1 MESLRGLS
9 SSPASAYDELVTG
22 QKSIRYHWQGI
33 LSVIRSL
40 PGGLGERVES
50 ARRQLEES
58 GATVNLLDDRG
69 APRWTFDPLP
79 FVVSPDEWSEIE
91 TGLIQRARLLDAVLA
106 DLYGPQTL
114 LKERLLPP
122 MLVHANRHFLRPC
135 QVMDGQAPTRH
146 LAHYAVD
153 LVRLG
158 SGRWHVLADHTE
170 VPSGIGYALE
180 MRRVLA
186 RSLPE
191 AFRSIP
197 VRHLRPFVDRWHD
210 SLLAMAPGG
219 VRNPNMAVLTPGSL
233 SATYFEHVYLS
244 RVLGVPLVEGGD
256 LVARDGE
263 VSIKTLAGLRPV
275 HMLLRRLDSAFVDPL
290 ELRADSALGITGMV
304 EATRSGRITLA
315 NALGSGVVETP
326 AMMPFLERLSEHL
339 LGQPL
344 SLPSLDVWWLGEPA
358 ALSFA
363 LANLD
368 LMIVRRC
375 LGHDREPIVV
385 GMLEP
390 AERKV
395 FEAEIRAPPGQFV
408 AQYPVTPSLSP
419 KWDGESLA
427 PSAMVLRVFVSA
439 DGDGYRVLPGGL
451 AREPAGDT
459 CLRSL
464 GRLNG
469 TLKDVWVL
477 AEDAADVQVPSTRR
491 FHQLAVERGGADLQ
505 SRVADNLYWLGRYI
519 ERLDN
524 DARLLR
530 TTATKVAQGAVSPR
544 DAVELRLLGRLLSQ
558 ADLMDRAAALSA
570 PENAAFQ
577 QGLGAIA
584 TDDSGLIIVL
594 DAIQRLTSS
603 MRDRFSVDMIT
614 AAGPVMAEVRQ
625 RLRAARGNLDPLLAA
640 LDEIVRFVA
649 ILSGLA
655 QENMTRGTGWRFLDL
670 GRRLERAKFVVTGA
684 LAPFAQSP
692 IDWDAAMWVAL
703 ELCDSTI
710 TYRTRYLGQLQPAP
724 VLDLVVLDDSNPRSL
739 VFQLRAID
747 GHLDYL
753 ARSRACTCRR
763 FHRRSTTTSTPPSAS
778 SPATSRRGATKG
790 WRWPCCAT
798 SQPRPT
804 ASSTSSPRRSRG
816 PISRTCRR
824 RRPSARRR
832 LERRPAMKYL
842 LSHRTSYS
850 YARSVDS
857 AQHIAHLRARDF
869 PGQTVTWISIETNP
883 VPALAVQ
890 HLDHFGNNIDI
901 YRIDKPHKRFEIEVR
916 AASTLALPIRRRP
929 STRRRG
935 SRSAM
940 P

>member
-1 MESLRGLS
+1 MESLRGLT

-33 LSVIRSL
+33 LSVIRAL
-40 PGGLGERVES
+40 PGGLGERVDS

-79 FVVSPDEWSEIE
+79 FVVAPDEWAQLES
-91 TGLIQRARLLDAVLA
+91 GLIQRARLLDAVLA
-106 DLYGPQTL
+106 DVYGPQTL
-114 LKERLLPP
+114 LKQHLLPP
-122 MLVHANRHFLRPC
+122 MLVHGNRHFLRPC
-135 QVMDGQAPTRH
+135 QVTDGMAPTRH

-153 LVRLG
+153 LVRLDN
-158 SGRWHVLADHTE
+158 GRWHVLADHTE
-170 VPSGIGYALE
+170 MPSGIGYALE

-186 RSLPE
+186 RSVPE

-210 SLLAMAPGG
+210 SLLAMAPAG
-219 VRNPNMAVLTPGSL
+219 VANPNMAVLTPGSL
-233 SATYFEHVYLS
+233 SATYFEHVYIS
-244 RVLGVPLVEGGD
+244 RALGVPLVEGGD
-256 LVARDGE
+256 LVARDDE

-275 HMLLRRLDSAFVDPL
+275 HMLLRRLDSAFADPL
-290 ELRADSALGITGMV
+290 ELRADSALGVTGLV
-304 EATRSGRITLA
+304 ETTRSGKIMLA

-326 AMMPFLERLSEHL
+326 ALMPFLERLSEHL

-344 SLPSLDVWWLGEPA
+344 DLPSLNVWWLGEPA
-358 ALSFA
+358 ALAFA

-368 LMIVRRC
+368 LMIVRPC
-375 LGHDREPIVV
+375 LGNDREPIVV

-390 AERKV
+390 DERRAL
-395 FEAEIRAPPGQFV
+395 EARIRAQPGQFV
-408 AQYPVTPSLSP
+408 AQYPVAPSLSP
-419 KWDGESLA
+419 KWDGKGLVPA
-427 PSAMVLRVFVSA
+427 AVVMRVFVSA
-439 DGDGYRVLPGGL
+439 DGDSYRVLPGGL

-505 SRVADNLYWLGRYI
+505 SRVADNLFWLGRYI

-530 TTATKVAQGAVSPR
+530 TTATKVAQGAVGPR
-544 DAVELRLLGRLLSQ
+544 DAIELRLLGRLLNH
-558 ADLMDRAAALSA
+558 ANLMDPAAALSA
-570 PENAAFQ
+570 PENTAFQ
-577 QGLGAIA
+577 QGLAA
-584 TDDSGLIIVL
+584 VASEDRGLAIVL
-594 DAIQRLTSS
+594 AAIQQLTNS

-614 AAGPVMAEVRQ
+614 AAGPVMTEVRH
-625 RLRAARGNLDPLLAA
+625 RLMAARGNLDPLLAA

-670 GRRLERAKFVVTGA
+670 GRRLERAQYVVTAA
-684 LAPFAQSP
+684 LEPFTQSP

-724 VLDLVVLDDSNPRSL
+724 VLDLVILDDSNPRAL
-739 VFQLRAID
+739 AFQLRAIEA
-747 GHLDYL
+747 HLDYL
-753 ARSRACTCRR
+753 ARASGVRV
-763 FHRRSTTTSTPPSAS
+763 PSL
-778 SPATSRRGATKG
+778 PATLDHDLNAAVRQFAGDEQV
-790 WRWPCCAT
+790 WRHEGLALAMLRDIASDVDHQIDQLTEAITRAYFSHVPAA
-798 SQPRPT
+798 Q
-804 ASSTSSPRRSRG
+804 AVGSSTR
-816 PISRTCRR
+816 
-824 RRPSARRR
+824 
-832 LERRPAMKYL
+832 
-842 LSHRTSYS
+842 
-850 YARSVDS
+850 
-857 AQHIAHLRARDF
+857 
-869 PGQTVTWISIETNP
+869 
-883 VPALAVQ
+883 
-890 HLDHFGNNIDI
+890 
-901 YRIDKPHKRFEIEVR
+901 
-916 AASTLALPIRRRP
+916 
-929 STRRRG
+929 
-935 SRSAM
+935 
-940 P
+940 

>member
-79 FVVSPDEWSEIE
+79 FVVSPDEWSELE

-106 DLYGPQTL
+106 DLYGPQAL

-358 ALSFA
+358 ALAFA

-375 LGHDREPIVV
+375 LGVDREPIVV

-395 FEAEIRAPPGQFV
+395 FEAEIRAQPGQFV

-427 PSAMVLRVFVSA
+427 PSAVVLRVFVSA

-544 DAVELRLLGRLLSQ
+544 DAIELRLLGRLLSQ
-558 ADLMDRAAALSA
+558 ADLMDRGAALSA
-570 PENAAFQ
+570 PENTAFQ

-584 TDDSGLIIVL
+584 TDDSGLITVL

-640 LDEIVRFVA
+640 LDDIVRFVA
-649 ILSGLA
+649 VLSGLA

-684 LAPFAQSP
+684 LAPFTQSP

-724 VLDLVVLDDSNPRSL
+724 VLDLVMLDDSNPRSL

-753 ARSRACTCRR
+753 ARVSGVPVPPLPESLDHDLNAAVRQFAGDEQVWRHEGLALAMLRDIATDTDHKLDQLSEAITRAY
-763 FHRRSTTTSTPPSAS
+763 FSHV
-778 SPATSRRGATKG
+778 PAAQAVG
-790 WRWPCCAT
+790 
-798 SQPRPT
+798 
-804 ASSTSSPRRSRG
+804 SST
-816 PISRTCRR
+816 
-824 RRPSARRR
+824 A
-832 LERRPAMKYL
+832 
-842 LSHRTSYS
+842 
-850 YARSVDS
+850 
-857 AQHIAHLRARDF
+857 
-869 PGQTVTWISIETNP
+869 
-883 VPALAVQ
+883 
-890 HLDHFGNNIDI
+890 
-901 YRIDKPHKRFEIEVR
+901 
-916 AASTLALPIRRRP
+916 
-929 STRRRG
+929 
-935 SRSAM
+935 
-940 P
+940 

>member
-1 MESLRGLS
+1 MESLRCLS

-40 PGGLGERVES
+40 PGGLVERVES

-69 APRWTFDPLP
+69 APRWIFDPLP
-79 FVVSPDEWSEIE
+79 FVITPDEWSQIE
-91 TGLIQRARLLDAVLA
+91 SGVIQRARLLDAVLA
-106 DLYGPQTL
+106 DVYGPQTL

-135 QVMDGQAPTRH
+135 RVTDGKAPTRH

-153 LVRLG
+153 LVRLND
-158 SGRWHVLADHTE
+158 GRWHVLADHAE
-170 VPSGIGYALE
+170 VPSGIGYAIE

-210 SLLAMAPGG
+210 ALLAMAPAGL
-219 VRNPNMAVLTPGSL
+219 RQPNMAVLTPGSL

-275 HMLLRRLDSAFVDPL
+275 HVLLRRLDSSFADPL
-290 ELRADSALGITGMV
+290 ELRADSALGITGLV
-304 EATRSGRITLA
+304 ETTRAGTISLA
-315 NALGSGVVETP
+315 NTLGSGVVETP
-326 AMMPFLERLSEHL
+326 ALMPFLDRLSERL
-339 LGQPL
+339 LGGPL
-344 SLPSLDVWWLGEPA
+344 QLPSLDVWWLGEPA
-358 ALSFA
+358 ALAFA

-368 LMIVRRC
+368 LMIVRPC
-375 LGHDREPIVV
+375 LGADREPIIV

-390 AERKV
+390 ADRKALE
-395 FEAEIRAPPGQFV
+395 EAIRAQPGQYI

-419 KWDGESLA
+419 KWDGRALV
-427 PSAMVLRVFVSA
+427 PSAMVMRVFASA
-439 DGDGYRVLPGGL
+439 VGGEMGGEKGVDWRVLPGGL

-464 GRLNG
+464 NRLNG

-477 AEDAADVQVPSTRR
+477 AEDAADVQIPSTRR
-491 FHQLAVERGGADLQ
+491 FHQVAVERGGADLQ

-524 DARLLR
+524 DVRLLR
-530 TTATKVAQGAVSPR
+530 TTVTKVATGAVSPR
-544 DAVELRLLGRLLSQ
+544 DAIELRLLGRLLSQ
-558 ADLMDRAAALSA
+558 ANLMDQAAALSA

-577 QGLGAIA
+577 QGLIGVGA
-584 TDDSGLIIVL
+584 DNRGLMTVL
-594 DAIQRLTSS
+594 DSIQRLTSS
-603 MRDRFSVDMIT
+603 MRERFSVDMIT
-614 AAGPVMAEVRQ
+614 AAGPVMVEVRQ
-625 RLRAARGNLDPLLAA
+625 RLMAARGNLDPLLKA
-640 LDEIVRFVA
+640 LDDIVQFVA
-649 ILSGLA
+649 ILSGLS

-670 GRRLERAKFVVTGA
+670 GRRLERAQFVATGA
-684 LAPFAQSP
+684 LGPFAQSP
-692 IDWDAAMWVAL
+692 IDWEAAMWVAL

-724 VLDLVVLDDSNPRSL
+724 VLDLVILDDSNPRSL
-739 VFQLRAID
+739 AFQLRAME

-753 ARSRACTCRR
+753 AR
-763 FHRRSTTTSTPPSAS
+763 AS
-778 SPATSRRGATKG
+778 GVR
-790 WRWPCCAT
+790 
-798 SQPRPT
+798 
-804 ASSTSSPRRSRG
+804 
-816 PISRTCRR
+816 
-824 RRPSARRR
+824 
-832 LERRPAMKYL
+832 
-842 LSHRTSYS
+842 
-850 YARSVDS
+850 
-857 AQHIAHLRARDF
+857 
-869 PGQTVTWISIETNP
+869 
-883 VPALAVQ
+883 VPALPQ
-890 HLDHFGNNIDI
+890 TLDHDLEGAVKQFAGDEQVW
-901 YRIDKPHKRFEIEVR
+901 RHEG
-916 AASTLALPIRRRP
+916 LALALLRDLATETDQKLDALSEAI
-929 STRRRG
+929 TRAYFSHVPAAQAVG
-935 SRSAM
+935 SSSA
-940 P
+940 

>member
-79 FVVSPDEWSEIE
+79 FVVSPDEWSELE

-106 DLYGPQTL
+106 DLYGPQAL

-358 ALSFA
+358 ALAFA

-375 LGHDREPIVV
+375 LGVDREPIVV

-395 FEAEIRAPPGQFV
+395 FEAEIRAQPGQFV

-427 PSAMVLRVFVSA
+427 PSAVVLRVFVSA

-544 DAVELRLLGRLLSQ
+544 DAIELRLLGRLLSQ
-558 ADLMDRAAALSA
+558 ADLMDRGAALSA
-570 PENAAFQ
+570 PENTAFQ

-584 TDDSGLIIVL
+584 TDDSGLITVL

-640 LDEIVRFVA
+640 LDDIVRFVA

-684 LAPFAQSP
+684 LAPFTQSP

-724 VLDLVVLDDSNPRSL
+724 VLDLVMLDDSNPRSL

-753 ARSRACTCRR
+753 ARVSGVPVPPLPESLDHDLNAAVRQFAGDEQVWRHEGLALAMLRDIATDTDHKLDQLSEAITRAY
-763 FHRRSTTTSTPPSAS
+763 FSHV
-778 SPATSRRGATKG
+778 PAAQAVG
-790 WRWPCCAT
+790 
-798 SQPRPT
+798 
-804 ASSTSSPRRSRG
+804 SST
-816 PISRTCRR
+816 
-824 RRPSARRR
+824 A
-832 LERRPAMKYL
+832 
-842 LSHRTSYS
+842 
-850 YARSVDS
+850 
-857 AQHIAHLRARDF
+857 
-869 PGQTVTWISIETNP
+869 
-883 VPALAVQ
+883 
-890 HLDHFGNNIDI
+890 
-901 YRIDKPHKRFEIEVR
+901 
-916 AASTLALPIRRRP
+916 
-929 STRRRG
+929 
-935 SRSAM
+935 
-940 P
+940 

>member
-1 MESLRGLS
+1 MESLRGLT
-9 SSPASAYDELVTG
+9 SSPAGAYDELVTG

-33 LSVIRSL
+33 LSVIRAL

-79 FVVSPDEWSEIE
+79 FVVSPDEWSELE
-91 TGLIQRARLLDAVLA
+91 TGVIQRARLLDAILA
-106 DLYGPQTL
+106 DLYGPQTTL
-114 LKERLLPP
+114 LKQHLLPP

-135 QVMDGQAPTRH
+135 RVMDGRAPTRH

-153 LVRLG
+153 LVRLD

-197 VRHLRPFVDRWHD
+197 VRHLRPFIDRWHD

-219 VRNPNMAVLTPGSL
+219 VRYPNMAVLTPGSL
-233 SATYFEHVYLS
+233 SSTYFEHVYLS

-290 ELRADSALGITGMV
+290 ELRADSALGITGMI
-304 EATRSGRITLA
+304 EATRSGKITLA

-326 AMMPFLERLSEHL
+326 ALMPFLERLSEHL

-358 ALSFA
+358 ALAFA

-375 LGHDREPIVV
+375 LGSDREPVVV

-390 AERKV
+390 AERKA
-395 FEAEIRAPPGQFV
+395 FEAEIRAQPGQFV

-419 KWDGESLA
+419 KWDGTSLA
-427 PSAMVLRVFVSA
+427 PAAVVLRVFVSA

-477 AEDAADVQVPSTRR
+477 AEDAADVQIPSTRR

-544 DAVELRLLGRLLSQ
+544 DAIELRLLGRLLSQ

-577 QGLGAIA
+577 QGLGAVA
-584 TDDSGLIIVL
+584 TDDSGLITVL
-594 DAIQRLTSS
+594 DGIQRLTSS

-640 LDEIVRFVA
+640 LDDIVRFVA
-649 ILSGLA
+649 TLSGLA

-684 LAPFAQSP
+684 LAPFTQSP

-724 VLDLVVLDDSNPRSL
+724 VLDLVMLDDSNPRSL

-753 ARSRACTCRR
+753 ARVSGVHVPPLPESLDHDLNAAVRQFAGDEQVWRHEGLALAMLRDIATDTDHKLDQLSEAITRAY
-763 FHRRSTTTSTPPSAS
+763 FSHV
-778 SPATSRRGATKG
+778 PAAQAVG
-790 WRWPCCAT
+790 
-798 SQPRPT
+798 
-804 ASSTSSPRRSRG
+804 SST
-816 PISRTCRR
+816 
-824 RRPSARRR
+824 A
-832 LERRPAMKYL
+832 
-842 LSHRTSYS
+842 
-850 YARSVDS
+850 
-857 AQHIAHLRARDF
+857 
-869 PGQTVTWISIETNP
+869 
-883 VPALAVQ
+883 
-890 HLDHFGNNIDI
+890 
-901 YRIDKPHKRFEIEVR
+901 
-916 AASTLALPIRRRP
+916 
-929 STRRRG
+929 
-935 SRSAM
+935 
-940 P
+940 